1 MPNFNC
7 ECDEG
12 FYEGSETLA
21 DLRRDVLVRLGYA
34 AQADNPPPGMADL
47 LDSFLNRSQNFLYRR
62 YKALRTER
70 FYRWTMTV
78 GERFYGIR
86 DNIDECVKKLEG
98 GRISWIGVEDLNGTW
113 LPLRAGIDPSFYTA
127 VDFQGI
133 PSHYEVRQCIEVF
146 PAPAE
151 AYTLRVK
158 GHFGL
163 GRFTEDTDQCTIDSD
178 LLFLWALA
186 NAKNHYGQP
195 DGADI
200 AAQAQTMLRDIVAE
214 SHTTRR
220 YIPGRVDIPAQT
232 KPLFVDLGG

>member
-7 ECDEG
+7 ECEEG
-12 FYEGSETLA
+12 FYGAETLA

-47 LDSFLNRSQNFLYRR
+47 IDNFLRRGQSFLYRR

-70 FYRWTMTV
+70 FYRWTMV
-78 GERFYGIR
+78 PGERFYGIR
-86 DNIDECVKKLEG
+86 DNIDDCPRKLDV
-98 GRISWIGVEDLNGTW
+98 GRITWAGVEDMNGTW
-113 LPLRAGIDPSFYTA
+113 CALRNGVPPSFYTA
-127 VDFQGI
+127 VDFEGL

-146 PAPAE
+146 PAPDE

-163 GRFTEDTDQCTIDSD
+163 ERFTQDEDYCTLDSD
-178 LLFLWALA
+178 LVFLWALA

-195 DGADI
+195 DANDV
-200 AAQAQTMLRDIVAE
+200 AAQAQTYLRELVAE
-214 SHTTRR
+214 THGTRR
-220 YIPGRVDIPAQT
+220 YVPGTIETPVQVR
-232 KPLFVDLGG
+232 PLFLDLEP

>member
-34 AQADNPPPGMADL
+34 AQADTPPPGMADL
-47 LDSFLNRSQNFLYRR
+47 LDSFLNRSQKFLYRR

-86 DNIDECVKKLEG
+86 DNIDDCVKKLEG
-98 GRISWIGVEDLNGTW
+98 SRISWIGVEDLNGTW
-113 LPLRAGIDPSFYTA
+113 IPLRAGIDPSFYTA